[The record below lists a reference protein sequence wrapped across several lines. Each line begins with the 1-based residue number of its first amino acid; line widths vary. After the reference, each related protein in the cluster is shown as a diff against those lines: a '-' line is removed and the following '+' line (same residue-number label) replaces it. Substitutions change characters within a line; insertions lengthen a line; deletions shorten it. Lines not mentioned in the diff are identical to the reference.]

1 MTSGRAATE
10 LMVLATDLAERASA
24 LHRARLQVERLV
36 DTKSS
41 DSDFVSDVD
50 RDAEAVIV
58 ERLFARR
65 PHDGVLAEEGSFGE
79 GTSGVRWIIDPL
91 DGTTNF
97 LRGYPSFGCSIA
109 VEVDGR
115 ALLGVVSDSVG
126 KATYAAVVD
135 HGATY
140 GGRPISL
147 RPAPPSLAGALVSTG
162 FSYHAEQRRL
172 QGAVM
177 AQVIEQIADIRRS
190 GAAALDLCLLAAG
203 SVDAFYELDLA
214 PWDYAA
220 GSIIATAAGARVLHL
235 PGAHGQGPAVVA
247 AHPGILAP
255 LTELLYRAGALAV

>member
-1 MTSGRAATE
+1 MTSGRAATK
-10 LMVLATDLAERASA
+10 LMVLATDLAELASA

-115 ALLGVVSDSVG
+115 ALLEFGGCVVSDSVG

-135 HGATY
+135 HGATC

-147 RPAPPSLAGALVSTG
+147 RPPPPSLAGALVSTG

-177 AQVIEQIADIRRS
+177 AQVIEHIADIRRS

-203 SVDAFYELDLA
+203 SVDAFFSFIWH
-214 PWDYAA
+214 P
-220 GSIIATAAGARVLHL
+220 GTTQ
-235 PGAHGQGPAVVA
+235 PGASSPQRLVLGCFICRVPMDKAQQS
-247 AHPGILAP
+247 
-255 LTELLYRAGALAV
+255 